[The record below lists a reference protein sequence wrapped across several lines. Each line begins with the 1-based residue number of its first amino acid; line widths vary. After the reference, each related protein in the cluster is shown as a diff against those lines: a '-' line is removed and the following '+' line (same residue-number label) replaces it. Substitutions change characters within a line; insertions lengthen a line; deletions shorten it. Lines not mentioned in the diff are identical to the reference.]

1 MTKSETSPPVA
12 LENRD
17 RTGDGRHF
25 SPTAARNRGPIRE
38 VLEKILPKSGTA
50 LEIGSGTG
58 EHVICFAKAL
68 PCLLWQPSD
77 PDPASRAS
85 IAAWIAAEGLANVR
99 APVAIDTRQAIWGVE
114 DEAPFAAM
122 VSLNMIHIAPW
133 GSALGLL
140 AGAGRLLRP
149 DGILYL
155 YGPFMRAG
163 AHTAPSNAAFDA
175 DLKRRDPSWA
185 FAISMIWSAKP
196 RLTGLSCARSS
207 GCPRTI
213 FRSFSSG
220 PRARVAPVIRGET
233 RCAFGP

>member
-1 MTKSETSPPVA
+1 MVISLVRVQYRPPFHDEVRNFSSCRPREPRPYWRRA
-12 LENRD
+12 AFLAHRSAQSRPNSRGAGED
-17 RTGDGRHF
+17 PSKERHR
-25 SPTAARNRGPIRE
+25 ARNR
-38 VLEKILPKSGTA
+38 
-50 LEIGSGTG
+50 SGTG

-149 DGILYL
+149 DGI
-155 YGPFMRAG
+155 
-163 AHTAPSNAAFDA
+163 
-175 DLKRRDPSWA
+175 
-185 FAISMIWSAKP
+185 
-196 RLTGLSCARSS
+196 
-207 GCPRTI
+207 
-213 FRSFSSG
+213 
-220 PRARVAPVIRGET
+220 
-233 RCAFGP
+233 